1 MYHISQM
8 AEDKRL
14 LATQFFTVR
23 FWFETLGDNQ
33 HEWRGRVQYIE
44 SGEVIYFREWQELFK
59 FIRDHLDGAAQSKQ
73 KNTHQEDSNVDKENF
88 TDHGSS
94 FQAWAR

>member
-1 MYHISQM
+1 M

-14 LATQFFTVR
+14 LITQFFTVR

-44 SGEVIYFREWQELFK
+44 SGEVIYFREWQELLMF
-59 FIRDHLDGAAQSKQ
+59 FRDHLDGAVQSNK
-73 KNTHQEDSNVDKENF
+73 KNTHQEDSNVDDDYF
-88 TDHGSS
+88 SDHGSL
-94 FQAWAR
+94 FQV